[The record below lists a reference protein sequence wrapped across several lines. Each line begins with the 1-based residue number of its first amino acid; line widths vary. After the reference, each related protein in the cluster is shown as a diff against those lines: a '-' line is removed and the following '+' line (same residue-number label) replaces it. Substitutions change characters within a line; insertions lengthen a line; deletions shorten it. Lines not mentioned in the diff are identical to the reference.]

1 MAGGDARPPRN
12 GPPLADSGRRGKLRL
27 DIASFARG
35 LPKVELH
42 LHLEG
47 SVKPETFAA
56 LAAKNGVALP
66 IKSDVRELYVYADL
80 PAFLVIY
87 DLVCHSIRSADDFHR
102 VTYEA
107 LTSAASGGARYV
119 EFFFSP
125 HAHLAVGVPYVVM
138 LDGIINGMQDA
149 EKDAHVQSR
158 LIP

>member
-1 MAGGDARPPRN
+1 M
-12 GPPLADSGRRGKLRL
+12 
-27 DIASFARG
+27 DIATFARR

-56 LAAKNGVALP
+56 LAAKNGVVLP
-66 IKSDVRELYVYADL
+66 IKSDVRELYVYKDL

-87 DLVCHSIRSADDFHR
+87 DLVCHSIRSAEDFHR

-107 LTSAASGGARYV
+107 LSSCASGGARHV

-125 HAHLAVGVPYVVM
+125 HAHLDLGVPYATM
-138 LDGIINGMQDA
+138 LDGIIAAMHDIERDKRVTSLPDPGA
-149 EKDAHVQSR
+149 FTRAR
-158 LIP
+158 AGART

>member
-1 MAGGDARPPRN
+1 MAHRLQIRAV
-12 GPPLADSGRRGKLRL
+12 RGKLRL

-87 DLVCHSIRSADDFHR
+87 DLVCNSIRSADDFHR

-107 LTSAASGGARYV
+107 LTSAA
-119 EFFFSP
+119 
-125 HAHLAVGVPYVVM
+125 
-138 LDGIINGMQDA
+138 
-149 EKDAHVQSR
+149 
-158 LIP
+158 

>member
-1 MAGGDARPPRN
+1 MV
-12 GPPLADSGRRGKLRL
+12 LACSGVVVVVDL
-27 DIASFARG
+27 ASFAKR
-35 LPKVELH
+35 LPKAELH

-56 LAAKNGVALP
+56 LAAKNGVKLP

-87 DLVCHSIRSADDFHR
+87 DLVCASILSADDFHR

-107 LTSAASGGARYV
+107 LASAEAAGARYV

-125 HAHLAVGVPYVVM
+125 HAHLALGV
-138 LDGIINGMQDA
+138 
-149 EKDAHVQSR
+149 
-158 LIP
+158 